1 MLIPHWIL
9 YGWVALAGL
18 STLYVAWDGLVRG
31 NPENTVMKWGWI
43 LIALYMRPILARA
56 LRALRQEP
64 APGTHEE
71 FVKPLWKQGVGS
83 TVHCIADDATGIV
96 AAAAI
101 TAALALPMW
110 LDFVVERTLAA

>member
-43 LIALYMRPILARA
+43 LITLYIRPVATPPYHVLSTTRTIMALKRS
-56 LRALRQEP
+56 
-64 APGTHEE
+64 
-71 FVKPLWKQGVGS
+71 VS
-83 TVHCIADDATGIV
+83 T
-96 AAAAI
+96 
-101 TAALALPMW
+101 
-110 LDFVVERTLAA
+110 ER